1 MTVKG
6 FPVAK
11 KCLRPKSAPLYYSN
25 YIAMQLNND
34 PLTR

>member
-6 FPVAK
+6 FPVPK
-11 KCLRPKSAPLYYSN
+11 KCLRPKSASLYYSN

-34 PLTR
+34 PLRR